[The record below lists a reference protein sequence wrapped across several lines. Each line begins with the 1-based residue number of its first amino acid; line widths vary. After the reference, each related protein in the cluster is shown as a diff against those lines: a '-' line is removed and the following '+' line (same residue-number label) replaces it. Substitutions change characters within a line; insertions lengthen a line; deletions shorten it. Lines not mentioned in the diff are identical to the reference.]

1 MAEQASGDRTIG
13 ANLRKSR
20 ENLGWSRET
29 LSRESGISVA
39 TIARVELYGQLP
51 TIGTLSALARAL
63 KVSPVA
69 LWEAPDK
76 AGAA

>member
-1 MAEQASGDRTIG
+1 MAHTADGDRSIG
-13 ANLRKSR
+13 ANLRKFR
-20 ENLGWSRET
+20 EALGWSRET

-51 TIGTLSALARAL
+51 TVGTLSALAEAL
-63 KVSPVA
+63 NVPPAA
-69 LWEAPDK
+69 LWESPDK